1 MGARPALL
9 AWIAGIS
16 VSDVVVA
23 RRPVIAIGRPPP
35 TCFLRFPYVVRAS
48 QLESRPVL
56 HWNHVLYYYTLI
68 RSRHGA
74 ACPPQPYRVARSTTR
89 HLYVE
94 DPDFDPPLALD
105 DTDRLI
111 YIADDWAGDIFF
123 FLPDD
128 PPRFIEHP
136 DGEYPSEQGTTFAEW
151 IASLD
156 PRERFYREA
165 TRTIRD
171 GTLIESAGLPDDI
184 PWLFPFVPAGHE
196 IPRLHVGD
204 DRGLDLDRIV
214 RVLEEVAHQD
224 HQVLFSMSLERED
237 QLEVRLPMFN
247 ALLRG
252 ASRSK
257 GVAVYVPVNRQDEAL
272 SWLTAQFTQRGY
284 PSPLSFRG
292 CSGSSGCWRRARW
305 IATP

>member
-1 MGARPALL
+1 MFDNVLF
-9 AWIAGIS
+9 
-16 VSDVVVA
+16 VA
-23 RRPVIAIGRPPP
+23 PPVIPVTKADLHALEAAFGGIVFPPDYRQFLLEHGYGKLDGR
-35 TCFLRFPYVVRAS
+35 TTIAS
-48 QLESRPVL
+48 PAQVIDETKKRRK
-56 HWNHVLYYYTLI
+56 WFKDLY
-68 RSRHGA
+68 
-74 ACPPQPYRVARSTTR
+74 Q
-89 HLYVE
+89 LYVE

-105 DTDRLI
+105 DIDRLI
-111 YIADDWAGDIFF
+111 YIADDQAGDTFF
-123 FLPDD
+123 YLPGD

-136 DGEYPSEQGTTFAEW
+136 DGDYPNEQGTTFAEW

-171 GTLIESAGLPDDI
+171 GALIESAGLPDDI
-184 PWLFPFVPAGHE
+184 PWLFPFVPTGYE
-196 IPRLHVGD
+196 IPRLRVDD
-204 DRGLDLDRIV
+204 DRGLDLGRIV

-252 ASRSK
+252 ISRSK
-257 GVAVYVPVNRQDEAL
+257 GVAVYVPVDRQSEAL

-284 PSPLSFRG
+284 PSPL
-292 CSGSSGCWRRARW
+292 
-305 IATP
+305 